1 MIDIVILM
9 YFNDHKRVNEENVLS
24 KWISKSLN
32 VWFTRLTLY
41 APGVINLVVLDVE
54 NPQCNLTQ
62 RKKNSKIERIAF
74 RFFMY

>member
-1 MIDIVILM
+1 MDLQIVKL
-9 YFNDHKRVNEENVLS
+9 
-24 KWISKSLN
+24 
-32 VWFTRLTLY
+32 WFTRLTLY

-74 RFFMY
+74 RFFMYKNNKKKR

>member
-1 MIDIVILM
+1 MDLQIVKL
-9 YFNDHKRVNEENVLS
+9 
-24 KWISKSLN
+24 
-32 VWFTRLTLY
+32 WFTCLTLY